1 MPEAVWI
8 IIRIAV
14 ILLVGYLLTILALK
28 ALASGGKKSKMPVLV
43 LQPLRN
49 MVKLVAVAIVITLV
63 AGQFGI
69 ELMTILTA
77 TVAMVAIGFI
87 AVWSMVSNVTATLL
101 LVTVRPFNIGDTV
114 KFAGEEVG
122 GKVIDVNLFYTTV
135 QAVDGDCYQIPNNMF
150 FQKVLKRCKTVSN
163 QSVSIGEHLAE
174 PETDEQK

>member
-1 MPEAVWI
+1 MPETAWI
-8 IIRIAV
+8 IVRIAI
-14 ILLVGYLLTILALK
+14 ILIAGYLLTGLALRGIQTAGTK
-28 ALASGGKKSKMPVLV
+28 ANIPVML

-49 MVKLVAVAIVITLV
+49 MLKLVAVAIILTLV

-114 KFAGEEVG
+114 QFAGEEVK
-122 GKVIDVNLFYTTV
+122 GKVVDVNLFYTTL
-135 QAVDGDCYQIPNNMF
+135 QPEGEDCFQIPNNMF
-150 FQKVLKRCKTVSN
+150 FQKVLKRRQRTSQN
-163 QSVSIGEHLAE
+163 SVSLAE
-174 PETDEQK
+174 HMQETE

>member
-14 ILLVGYLLTILALK
+14 ILLVGYLLTLFALK
-28 ALASGGKKSKMPVLV
+28 ALGSVGSKSKIPVLV

-87 AVWSMVSNVTATLL
+87 AVWSMVSNVTATFL

-114 KFAGEEVG
+114 KFAGEEVA
-122 GKVIDVNLFYTTV
+122 GKVMDVNLFYTTI
-135 QAVDGDCYQIPNNMF
+135 QTDEDACYQVPNNMF
-150 FQKVLKRCKTVSN
+150 FQKVLKRSKPASRETVS
-163 QSVSIGEHLAE
+163 IAEHL
-174 PETDEQK
+174 DEADNKQ